1 MLTLINQVINSD
13 SHKICFLFLPVQ
25 KLIIG
30 LVGITGMKQRKKYAG
45 ENALS
50 FSCEYIKYFTIYI
63 GVIYYFF
70 TNFTGSL
77 PVSVVAQ

>member
-1 MLTLINQVINSD
+1 MVFIFACTKINRVRHNGNET
-13 SHKICFLFLPVQ
+13 KE
-25 KLIIG
+25 
-30 LVGITGMKQRKKYAG
+30 KYAG

-77 PVSVVAQ
+77 PFSVVAQ